1 MQPSPTGPAHPREA
15 RLGMGEKYRATGGGG
30 DQAGG
35 ERSSM
40 EATTGN
46 SDNARETNLKHSE
59 EVKGKSLQ
67 TALFTYP
74 SDRERTWPSQ

>member
-1 MQPSPTGPAHPREA
+1 
-15 RLGMGEKYRATGGGG
+15 MGEKYRATGGGG

-40 EATTGN
+40 EATTGK
-46 SDNARETNLKHSE
+46 SDNARETSLNHSE
-59 EVKGKSLQ
+59 EVKGTTLQ

-74 SDRERTWPSQ
+74 SDREHTWPS